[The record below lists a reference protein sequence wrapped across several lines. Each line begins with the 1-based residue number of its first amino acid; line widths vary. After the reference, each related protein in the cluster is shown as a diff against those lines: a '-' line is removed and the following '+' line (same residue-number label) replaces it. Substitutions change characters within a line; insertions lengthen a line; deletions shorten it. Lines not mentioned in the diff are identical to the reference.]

1 MLLECSN
8 LLGMEFKPA
17 ALSDI
22 PEIADLFLRCWH
34 VSYADVLSLE
44 ARDSMNLESATE
56 LWSKA
61 MSTNLERK
69 TFLALENEEFIGV
82 FRVGGDPQFSQRGH
96 LFSLYVSP
104 SSTGKGYGKLLLER
118 AMEEISSDGFGEMSL
133 WVFND
138 NTIAKSLYLKYG
150 FAATG
155 EQRIT
160 PEWNALEVEMV
171 NPRITVKS

>member
-1 MLLECSN
+1 
-8 LLGMEFKPA
+8 MEFKPA

-34 VSYADVLSLE
+34 VSYADVLSQE
-44 ARDSMNLESATE
+44 ARDSMNVESATE
-56 LWSKA
+56 LWTKA
-61 MSTNLERK
+61 LSTNLERK
-69 TFLALENEEFIGV
+69 TFLGLENDDFIGV
-82 FRVGGDPQFSQRGH
+82 FRVGSDPKFSQRGH

-104 SSTGKGYGKLLLER
+104 SFAGKGYGKLLLER
-118 AMEEISSDGFGEMSL
+118 AIAEISSNGFGEMSL

-138 NTIAKSLYLKYG
+138 NTIAKFLYSKYG
-150 FAATG
+150 FAETG